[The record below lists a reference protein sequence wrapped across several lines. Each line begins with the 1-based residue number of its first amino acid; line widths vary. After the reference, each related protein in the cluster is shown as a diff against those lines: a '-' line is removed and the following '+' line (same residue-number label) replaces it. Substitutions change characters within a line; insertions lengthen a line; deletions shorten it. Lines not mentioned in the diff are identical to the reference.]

1 MLKFIRENWLI
12 ILSAIYIVSPFD
24 IIPDF
29 IVGMGLTD
37 DIAVVAG
44 NILVKL
50 IQSKRNTKS
59 KQ

>member
-37 DIAVVAG
+37 DIAVVVG

-59 KQ
+59 E

>member
-29 IVGMGLTD
+29 VVGMGLTD